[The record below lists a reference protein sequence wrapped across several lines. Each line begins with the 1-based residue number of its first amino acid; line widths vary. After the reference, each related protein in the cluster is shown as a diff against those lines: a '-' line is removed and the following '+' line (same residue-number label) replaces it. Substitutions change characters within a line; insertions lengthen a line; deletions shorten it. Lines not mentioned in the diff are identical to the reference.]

1 MPAAIDVSIRVPGHV
16 ARDRWS
22 LPLILDYLDPSTPD
36 DFDCHV
42 CVIGAG
48 PAGIAIANAF
58 AHSRFT
64 VCVLES
70 GGLDSEQ
77 ASQALNHGDSVGT
90 AMLDPAL
97 CRLRALGGSCR
108 LWGGGC
114 VPLTRLDL
122 APRHWVPS
130 SGWPIDFDEL
140 AAWCRHARDT
150 CGIDPRHDIADGS
163 FANAHFTHALP
174 LHGSRAVDRVCIE
187 SPVLFQADYTQL
199 LREAGNITLLLHAN
213 VMELAAATDADRVQS
228 VRIGALDGRRGTVR
242 ARHYVLAAG
251 GIENARLLLASDSVH
266 PQGLGNHL
274 DQVGRHFMDHPRCLA
289 GQIVGGDL
297 ASLLRPYDRDGQR
310 ESRPLYREL
319 ALADDAQVRH
329 ELLNARARPI
339 PVADTAPP
347 GLQALRELR
356 ASFRAPAVESANEV
370 EGEVQR
376 ALAAGIAGP
385 PPSPPPRRNPPRRA
399 RLALRVGMNAHEVAG
414 AVARRLRNRPVDR
427 CRRVDLMTYFEQAP
441 NPESRIT
448 LSDARDALGMRR
460 VRVDWR
466 LTDLD
471 YASYR
476 TSATLLGE
484 EAARCCGGRFQP
496 APWVVD
502 PSIRPAVVGTA
513 HHIGTTR
520 MSDRPE
526 DGVVDRDCRV
536 HGLENLHVAGS
547 SVFPTGG
554 WAFPT
559 FTIIALAMRLA
570 DRLRT
575 GLEIVGI

>member
-1 MPAAIDVSIRVPGHV
+1 M
-16 ARDRWS
+16 
-22 LPLILDYLDPSTPD
+22 ILDYLDPSTPD

-70 GGLDSEQ
+70 GGLDSEE
-77 ASQALNHGDSVGT
+77 ASQALNGGDSVGT

-122 APRHWVPS
+122 ASRPWVPS

-140 AAWCRHARDT
+140 AAWCRQARET

-163 FANAHFTHALP
+163 FANARFIHALP
-174 LHGSRAVDRVCIE
+174 LRGDDAVDRVCIE
-187 SPVLFQADYTQL
+187 SPVLFQAHYTQL
-199 LREAGNITLLLHAN
+199 LQDAGNITLLLHAN
-213 VMELAAATDADRVQS
+213 LMELAAAPDADRVQAA
-228 VRIGALDGRRGTVR
+228 RIGALDGRRGTVR

-266 PQGLGNHL
+266 PRGLGNGH

-289 GQIVGGDL
+289 GQVVGGDL

-319 ALADDAQVRH
+319 ALADGAQRRLG
-329 ELLNARARPI
+329 LLNARARPI
-339 PVADTAPP
+339 PVADATPA

-356 ASFRAPAVESANEV
+356 ATFRAPAVESANEV
-370 EGEVQR
+370 EGGVQR
-376 ALAAGIAGP
+376 ALAAGIGGPAPALRRGAG
-385 PPSPPPRRNPPRRA
+385 RRA
-399 RLALRVGMNAHEVAG
+399 RLALRVGMNAGDVAG

-427 CRRVDLMTYFEQAP
+427 YRRVDLMTYFEQAP
-441 NPESRIT
+441 NPDSRIT
-448 LSDARDALGMRR
+448 LSEARDALGMRK

-466 LTDLD
+466 LTELD

-476 TSATLLGE
+476 TSAALLGE
-484 EAARCCGGRFQP
+484 EAARCCGGRFE
-496 APWVVD
+496 AERWVGD
-502 PSIRPAVVGTA
+502 AAIRPDVVGTA

-520 MSDRPE
+520 MSGRPE

-536 HGLENLHVAGS
+536 HGMENLHVAGS

-559 FTIIALAMRLA
+559 FTIVALAVRLA

-575 GLEIVGI
+575 GLEIVGL